1 MSCKTKDR
9 KKRNHKI
16 SYESL
21 SSKVYNSLIQGSLT
35 SLLCFETLV
44 LAMHCYCGDNVKY
57 QLLSKHM
64 FQRKQHYGSWKIF
77 NWRQTFIKNTFPLS
91 NAIKSIRQGKLYL
104 YVSTIRCFAL
114 LRKSKTTDSA
124 LWSVWVFFAFLDN
137 TKQILFIKSEF
148 KFLQADL

>member
-1 MSCKTKDR
+1 MLLNFSATTKKIIYKEKYMSCKTKDR

-21 SSKVYNSLIQGSLT
+21 SSKVYNSLIQGSFT

-64 FQRKQHYGSWKIF
+64 FQRKQHYGS
-77 NWRQTFIKNTFPLS
+77 
-91 NAIKSIRQGKLYL
+91 
-104 YVSTIRCFAL
+104 
-114 LRKSKTTDSA
+114 
-124 LWSVWVFFAFLDN
+124 
-137 TKQILFIKSEF
+137 
-148 KFLQADL
+148 

>member
-21 SSKVYNSLIQGSLT
+21 SSKVYNSLIQGSFT

-57 QLLSKHM
+57 QLLSKHVSKKATLWQLKNLQLTAN
-64 FQRKQHYGSWKIF
+64 FYKKYFPVIKCNKKHPPRQAVSITYKKIE
-77 NWRQTFIKNTFPLS
+77 QTFFAAATFEGL
-91 NAIKSIRQGKLYL
+91 
-104 YVSTIRCFAL
+104 
-114 LRKSKTTDSA
+114 
-124 LWSVWVFFAFLDN
+124 
-137 TKQILFIKSEF
+137 
-148 KFLQADL
+148 